1 MYVFNDTPTHVY
13 KHPNCY
19 ELQEAGND
27 QRRQRGIEEQQRR
40 WSIITDNNHQ
50 YAAAIDLCLQ
60 VQSSLTQVSRI
71 FITV

>member
-1 MYVFNDTPTHVY
+1 MHLIHNALNTFCHQYFPKMYVFNDTPTHVY

-40 WSIITDNNHQ
+40 
-50 YAAAIDLCLQ
+50 
-60 VQSSLTQVSRI
+60 
-71 FITV
+71 